1 MMQVEG
7 THASQQD
14 PDHERIVSSIPLLC
28 FFKNSKCKQSIPSVL
43 IVIWIHTYQHT
54 WISMKFGARFLKNLP
69 LLSKKKKK
77 KTTTTTKNKQAKES
91 EREFEA
97 RFLQIAHSKQHVD
110 SKLKSILKLFHV
122 SKTLITIN
130 IIKQQQRN

>member
-1 MMQVEG
+1 
-7 THASQQD
+7 
-14 PDHERIVSSIPLLC
+14 
-28 FFKNSKCKQSIPSVL
+28 
-43 IVIWIHTYQHT
+43 
-54 WISMKFGARFLKNLP
+54 MKFGARILKNLP

-77 KTTTTTKNKQAKES
+77 KKTTTTTTTTKNKKTEES

-97 RFLQIAHSKQHVD
+97 RFLQISPSKQHAD

-130 IIKQQQRN
+130 IIK

>member
-1 MMQVEG
+1 M
-7 THASQQD
+7 
-14 PDHERIVSSIPLLC
+14 
-28 FFKNSKCKQSIPSVL
+28 PSVL
-43 IVIWIHTYQHT
+43 IVIWIHTYQRT
-54 WISMKFGARFLKNLP
+54 WTSMKFGARF
-69 LLSKKKKK
+69 KKKNK
-77 KTTTTTKNKQAKES
+77 KTNTVTEKS

-130 IIKQQQRN
+130 IIT